1 MAARR
6 RAKALLEF
14 ERRVEVGL
22 EELAG
27 VAEVVRVSDV
37 VGRKA
42 VLAGARQGRLDMLTI
57 VVMFEVL

>member
-1 MAARR
+1 M
-6 RAKALLEF
+6 LEF